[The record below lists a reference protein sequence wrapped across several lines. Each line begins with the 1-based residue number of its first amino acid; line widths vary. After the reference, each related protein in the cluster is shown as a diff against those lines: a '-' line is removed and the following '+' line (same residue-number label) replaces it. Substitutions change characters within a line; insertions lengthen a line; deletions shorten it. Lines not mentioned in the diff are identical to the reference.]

1 VSYILDE
8 ADLLM
13 ETIDKK
19 LIDAHCQG
27 SPTAFEQIVRRY
39 GANILG
45 YLKRMCGS
53 RELAE
58 DFFQETFK
66 RVHEKA
72 HTFRGENFKSW
83 LYTIATRVAINGLRQ
98 HKRLKFIS
106 LNQKAEYPNIDCEEP
121 NTAAI
126 IDNSNNPSDR
136 AVVDEQKEHVR
147 QAVKSLPDRQR
158 ATLILAYY
166 EQLTYPQVAQ
176 VMGCSVGT
184 VKTQM
189 YRALKTLAQK
199 LGEFDREAK

>member
-1 VSYILDE
+1 MTDDAEI
-8 ADLLM
+8 LM
-13 ETIDKK
+13 ETTDKK

-27 SPTAFEQIVRRY
+27 SPTAFEQIIHRY

-45 YLKRMCGS
+45 YLQRMCGS

-72 HTFRGENFKSW
+72 HTFRGDNLKSW
-83 LYTIATRVAINGLRQ
+83 LFTIATHISINSLRQ
-98 HKRLKFIS
+98 SKRLKFIS
-106 LNQKAEYPNIDCEEP
+106 LNQKAEYSDTDCEVQS
-121 NTAAI
+121 TTAI
-126 IDNSNNPSDR
+126 IDNSHNPSER
-136 AVVDEQKEHVR
+136 AAIEEQKELLR
-147 QAVKSLPDRQR
+147 QAIQSLPERQR

-166 EQLTYPQVAQ
+166 EQLTYPQVAK

-199 LGEFDREAK
+199 LGEFGKEEK